1 MIFYLI
7 VLFIVIA
14 VSLILAVRAARK
26 KGLTPTK
33 FDNVVLAIRV
43 PKENEK
49 DARSAEQMFASL
61 HGLLKVTPEVQEHVS
76 FEIASSAEGI
86 NFYAVCPKSVRT
98 FVESQI
104 YAQYPEAEIKEAEDY
119 AQKVDPQTHT
129 IDGTYLEL
137 EKEYIFPI
145 RTFPD
150 FEVDPLAAIT
160 SAISDLTSG
169 ERVWIQILLRPVPDV
184 WQEEGYEYI
193 DRVREGVTPVSIGPL
208 EILSDIQKE
217 IGEIFLHF
225 VKSLVSGPPEPAS
238 AKASAS
244 VTPVRLSA
252 GEELVLKAIEDKL
265 THMGF
270 ETVIRIVAL
279 APDGETASNRL
290 RSTLAS
296 FRQFSTANLN
306 SFVRGE
312 EIKDKEKFL
321 EDYRQRIF
329 DPEHSYI
336 LNTVELAS
344 VFHLPSVTVE
354 TPAIAWTASRRGEP
368 PLNLPTSNCTFFAR
382 TNFRDQL
389 VNFGIKDED
398 RRRHIYLVGKTG
410 TGKTTLFKN
419 MIVQD
424 MEGGKGVGVLDPHG
438 DLIEELLDFV
448 PDERVDDVVLVDPAD
463 AERPVSINMLECPDP
478 SQKNLMASGLV
489 TAVKKH
495 FEYSWGPRLEY
506 LLNNAILTLLEV
518 PRTTMLGIVRLLMDK
533 NYQKYI
539 VYKIKDPVLKEFW
552 ETEFKQ
558 MMGNVA
564 FHTEA
569 IQPIQNKIGRFL
581 ATSTIRNILG
591 QARSTIRLDEIMD
604 QGKILFINLSKGKIG
619 EDNANLLG
627 SLIISRL
634 NFMAMRRVGIP
645 EEERRDFYLYADEF
659 QNFASGSFAS
669 ILSEARKY
677 HLCLNLTHQYT
688 AQLPEEMQDAIFG
701 NVGTIISFALGA
713 PDAKVLAPEFA
724 PVFDENDLI
733 TLDKYNIYLKLMID
747 GMTSPP
753 FSAVTLPPP
762 TDRTGNA
769 RKVVELSR
777 QKYGRPV
784 EEVEA
789 RIRRW
794 TEKQFDLGLAKAEEA
809 RLRQGSGGQARVR
822 KSKVKE
828 DLDRKPVAQKA
839 QDPEP
844 KQSSVQGRE
853 TEGTEI
859 PQQRLEGEIRFE
871 G

>member
-7 VLFIVIA
+7 VLFVVLA
-14 VSLILAVRAARK
+14 VSLILAIRAARK
-26 KGLTPTK
+26 RGLGPTK
-33 FDNVVLAIRV
+33 FDNIVLAIRV

-61 HGLLKVTPEVQEHVS
+61 HGLLKVTPEIQEHVS

-86 NFYAVCPKSVRT
+86 NFYAVCPKTVRG

-119 AQKVDPQTHT
+119 TQKVDPQTHA
-129 IDGTYLEL
+129 IEGTYLKL

-160 SAISDLTSG
+160 SAISDLSGG

-193 DRVREGVTPVSIGPL
+193 DRVREGRTPVSISPL
-208 EILSDIQKE
+208 EILSDIQE
-217 IGEIFLHF
+217 EVGAFFTHF
-225 VKSLVSGPPEPAS
+225 VKSLVSGPPEPSVPSKPGS
-238 AKASAS
+238 AP
-244 VTPVRLSA
+244 PVRLSA

-265 THMGF
+265 AHMGF
-270 ETVIRIVAL
+270 ETIIRIVAL
-279 APDGETASNRL
+279 APDSETARSRL

-312 EIKDKEKFL
+312 QPETDKEQKEFL
-321 EDYRQRIF
+321 EAYRQRLF

-368 PLNLPTSNCTFFAR
+368 PLNLPISNCTFFAR
-382 TNFRDQL
+382 TNFRDQM

-419 MIVQD
+419 MIIQD

-448 PDERVDDVVLVDPAD
+448 PDERVEDVVLVDPAD

-518 PRTTMLGIVRLLMDK
+518 PRTTMLGITRLLLDK

-539 VYKIKDPVLKEFW
+539 VYKIKDPVLKDFW

-581 ATSTIRNILG
+581 AASTIRNILG
-591 QARSTIRLDEIMD
+591 QARSTVRFGQIMD
-604 QGKILFINLSKGKIG
+604 EGKILFVNLSKGKIG

-634 NFMAMRRVGIP
+634 NFMAMQRVRIP
-645 EEERRDFYLYADEF
+645 EEKRRDFYLYADEF

-747 GMTSPP
+747 GMTSRP

-762 TDRTGNA
+762 TERTGNA
-769 RKVVELSR
+769 QKVVELSR

-809 RLRQGSGGQARVR
+809 RQRQAGSA
-822 KSKVKE
+822 SK
-828 DLDRKPVAQKA
+828 
-839 QDPEP
+839 PEP
-844 KQSSVQGRE
+844 KPKE
-853 TEGTEI
+853 
-859 PQQRLEGEIRFE
+859 PLAGEIRV